1 MRFRLF
7 YLKIAQKFKLI
18 VCICGIICIFA
29 HMKKSVVWFL
39 SAVMC
44 VSFVIL
50 LFLQFRYIKEMGNI
64 RRQQFD
70 ECVKRSLYNVAR
82 ELEAEEAK
90 RYLEE
95 DIREMDRRN
104 SNFEN
109 LSIDG
114 YYTQTQ
120 SFSFGGG
127 SFSFTQTIVPSTPS
141 SDETPSTIPAPTMPS
156 LQVPRPQQDNGNE
169 LSERSRALQQ
179 RQLEQYRAYKYLVDE
194 VIYSM
199 LNPSNSRPLHDRV
212 NNTFLAN
219 ELTDELANNK
229 IDIPF
234 HYIFASNTGR
244 VIYTCCKDADP
255 NVVVNSYSQAVFRN
269 DSPNRMGVIRVYFP
283 TLDEYIDKSV
293 GFMLPSLIFI
303 VILMITFAFT
313 LFVIMRQRKITEMKN
328 DFVNNM
334 THEFKTP
341 ISTISLAA
349 QMLNDQAV
357 AKSPQMFKHISGVI
371 NDETK
376 RLRFQVEKVLQMS
389 MFERQSNTMKL
400 KEMDVDELINGV
412 INTFKLK
419 VENIGGAIDAK
430 FETEDPFGMVDEMHF
445 TNVIFNL
452 MDNAVKYKRADVP
465 LHLEVR
471 TWNEPGKLMISI
483 SDNGIGIKKDDLK
496 KIFDRFYR
504 VHTGNRHD
512 VKGFGLGL
520 AYVKKVIVNHKG
532 TIKAES
538 ELGNGTK
545 FIISLPQNNE

>member
-1 MRFRLF
+1 
-7 YLKIAQKFKLI
+7 
-18 VCICGIICIFA
+18 
-29 HMKKSVVWFL
+29 
-39 SAVMC
+39 MC
-44 VSFVIL
+44 VSFVL
-50 LFLQFRYIKEMGNI
+50 LLLLQFSYIKEMTSM
-64 RRQQFD
+64 RHQEFD
-70 ECVKRSLYNVAR
+70 RLVKSSLYEVAHQ
-82 ELEAEEAK
+82 LEVAEAK

-95 DIREMDRRN
+95 DLREMER
-104 SNFEN
+104 SSSYGN
-109 LSIDG
+109 LPLDG
-114 YYTQTQ
+114 FYSQTQTFSFQ
-120 SFSFGGG
+120 NGTFSFS
-127 SFSFTQTIVPSTPS
+127 QTIQPPLQSPNPSVQPPS
-141 SDETPSTIPAPTMPS
+141 VESPTMPS
-156 LQVPRPQQDNGNE
+156 LQVPRSQSDSGNE
-169 LSERSRALQQ
+169 LTERSRALQQ
-179 RQLEQYRAYKYLVDE
+179 RQLEHYLANKSLVDE
-194 VIYSM
+194 VIYNM
-199 LNPSNSRPLHDRV
+199 LISSSTRPLAQRID
-212 NNTFLAN
+212 NATLAN
-219 ELTDELANNK
+219 ELTDELSANG
-229 IDIPF
+229 IEIPF
-234 HYIFASNTGR
+234 HYQLTTNTGR
-244 VIYTCCKDADP
+244 VIYTCCKDFNPSSLD
-255 NVVVNSYSQAVFRN
+255 NSYSQAVFRN
-269 DSPNRMGVIRVYFP
+269 DNPNRMGVIRVYFP
-283 TLDEYIDKSV
+283 TLDDYIDKSV

-303 VILMITFAFT
+303 IILMVTFAFT
-313 LFVIMRQRKITEMKN
+313 LFIITRQRKITEMKN

-357 AKSPQMFKHISGVI
+357 SKSPQMFKHISGVI

-412 INTFKLK
+412 VNTFKLK
-419 VENIGGAIDAK
+419 VENIGGTIESK

-471 TWNEPGKLMISI
+471 TWNEPGKLMVSVA
-483 SDNGIGIKKDDLK
+483 DNGIGIKRDDLK

-545 FIISLPQNNE
+545 FIITLPQKND